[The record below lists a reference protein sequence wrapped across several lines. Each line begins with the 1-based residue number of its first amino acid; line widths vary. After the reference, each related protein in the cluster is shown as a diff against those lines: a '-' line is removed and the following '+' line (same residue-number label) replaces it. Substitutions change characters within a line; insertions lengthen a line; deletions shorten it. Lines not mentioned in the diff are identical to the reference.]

1 MRPPSSSTPSGGRYR
16 FPHGTPLVLL
26 AAAFWACGGSNP
38 TTPDSL
44 PAQPV
49 LVSPLD
55 GTQVA
60 TDTPTFTVRN
70 ASGFDSGQASY
81 TFRVAIQANDR
92 EIATVTVTAGRG
104 TTSAT
109 FATPLLR
116 GATLAWKAIARN
128 ASGEVSSGTSTF
140 RLPAVECVRTSD
152 PYAKSVVEW
161 SVPACS
167 LAQNHYN
174 NPLEVLGPPNGG
186 GQGPDSFF
194 GFMSLGEG
202 GHVTVD
208 LEACAVDAAGDDI
221 RVYQTVS
228 NEPVTLYA
236 SGSPGGPFV
245 LLDYR
250 KLCGVR
256 TPDIF
261 SNHCDFD
268 LAAAGLEEARYLRIE
283 DGELYPCPGDTVT
296 EGTDIDAVEILHR
309 KP

>member
-1 MRPPSSSTPSGGRYR
+1 MRLPSPSTLHRR
-16 FPHGTPLVLL
+16 TLALL
-26 AAAFWACGGSNP
+26 AAGALSACGGPNP
-38 TTPDSL
+38 TAPDNL
-44 PAQPV
+44 PAQPL
-49 LVSPLD
+49 LVSPV
-55 GTQVA
+55 GGVQVS
-60 TDTPTFTVRN
+60 TDTPTLTVQN
-70 ASGFDSGQASY
+70 AKGFDQGQADY
-81 TFRVAIQANDR
+81 TFRVAILANDR
-92 EIATVTVTAGRG
+92 EIATATVSAGRG

-109 FATPLLR
+109 LATPLLR
-116 GATLAWKAIARN
+116 GATLAWKVVGHN
-128 ASGEVSSGTSTF
+128 ATGEVSSGTGTF
-140 RLPAVECVRTSD
+140 RLPAVQCGLTSD

-161 SVPACS
+161 WLPACS

-186 GQGPDSFF
+186 GKAPDSYF

-208 LEACAVDAAGDDI
+208 MEACAVDAPGDDI

-245 LLDYR
+245 LVDSR
-250 KLCGVR
+250 KLCGVK
-256 TPDIF
+256 TPGIS

-268 LAAAGLEEARYLRIE
+268 LASAGLEEARYLRIE

-296 EGTDIDAVEILHR
+296 EGADIDAVEILHR